1 MGDVMSK
8 LFLFLLSA
16 LMLGGCAHPIMLS
29 PDIAKIERSPDV
41 APIDKSVGYFMIS
54 GTRELQTTSSGGGGD
69 MVSFYPYKDLETS
82 FYKMLSNVF
91 SKVSLL
97 KSQNDNEA
105 IDKYTVRLIVTPQI
119 STSSSSSSLFT
130 WPPTRFAV
138 TLTCVFL
145 DIHGKE
151 IARKVVIGEGQAEFE
166 EFKSDFSLSAR
177 RASLDAMK
185 KMQELLLASQELRN

>member
-1 MGDVMSK
+1 
-8 LFLFLLSA
+8 
-16 LMLGGCAHPIMLS
+16 MLS
-29 PDIAKIERSPDV
+29 PDIAKIERSPDMV
-41 APIDKSVGYFMIS
+41 PIDKSVGYFMIS

-91 SKVSLL
+91 AKVSLL
-97 KSQNDNEA
+97 KSQDDNEA
-105 IDKYTVRLIVTPQI
+105 IGKYTIRLIVAPQI
-119 STSSSSSSLFT
+119 STTSSSPSLFT
-130 WPPTRFAV
+130 WPPTKFTV

-145 DIHGKE
+145 DTHGKE
-151 IARKVVIGEGQAEFE
+151 IARKVVTGEGQAEFE

-185 KMQELLLASQELRN
+185 KMQDLLLASQELKN